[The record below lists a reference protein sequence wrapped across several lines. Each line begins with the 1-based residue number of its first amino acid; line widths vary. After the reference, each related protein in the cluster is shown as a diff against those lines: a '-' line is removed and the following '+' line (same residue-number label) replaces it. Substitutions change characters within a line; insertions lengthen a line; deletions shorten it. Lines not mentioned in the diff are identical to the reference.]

1 MKKLKKAF
9 TLTELVIV
17 IAVIAIL
24 AAVLIPTYT
33 SLVRK
38 ANISADTQLAKN
50 MNNLIS
56 DQTTMDGV
64 IDTLAEN
71 GYGIG
76 KLNPTTEG
84 HRFLWDETSKQIIFV
99 DNNYKIVYK
108 AKDINL
114 DEANLWLTVKKPSEV
129 VTTKKFNLNYY
140 LTQDSSKNFTLT
152 TISDFD
158 TGDNVLSG
166 NLTINSTADGEAT
179 IDGTF
184 NGTVTINTPN
194 ADIEQFGSVKTL
206 DVTAVAD
213 NSLEVNGF
221 VDALNLTAG
230 KVDMQTSAYVK
241 TMTVKSEN
249 AKVVNGGIIENITKD
264 AGINAVDFTN
274 NGGMV
279 VTNTA
284 GVTNPTTSNY
294 VLQIGSLTELEGFRD
309 AVNGGATFEDME
321 VKLTADIELN
331 DGWTPIGVFARDGAV
346 KGFQGTFDGNNKT
359 ISNLNNDG
367 YNPKDAVAFKNPTT
381 IKDKEQYSFG
391 LFGYVSNAEIK
402 NLTLTNVAI
411 NIETGSIYGDSVA
424 ALVAYS
430 YGDLEIDNVVVGSA
444 STTDA
449 SAISA
454 YDGVAGIVGRAY
466 GANNDTHTVEITNS
480 VNYAAVTTNE
490 KGAGIIGYAN
500 NNVEIVISGCA
511 NHGVITV
518 DALGLAGDSHK
529 LGYAAGMVVVLVG
542 GNNPQ
547 LSALDLTIS
556 NSSNTGAITAKNTT
570 AGSTVVAD
578 TALKANAFAVTNV
591 NWNNAQASTNTGVIK
606 INDSAI

>member
-264 AGINAVDFTN
+264 DGINAVDFTN

-284 GVTNPTTSNY
+284 GVTNPTTANY
-294 VLQIGSLTELEGFRD
+294 VLQLGSLTELEGFRD
-309 AVNGGATFEDME
+309 AVNGGATFADME

-331 DGWTPIGVFARDGAV
+331 DGWTPIGVFTRDVEAPESPI

-367 YNPKDAVAFKNPTT
+367 YNPQDAVTFKNPTT
-381 IKDKEQYSFG
+381 IGDKEQYSFG

-430 YGDLEIDNVVVGSA
+430 YGDLTIDNVVVGSA

-449 SAISA
+449 SAVSA

-466 GANNDTHTVEITNS
+466 GEGKAVSTVTITDS
-480 VNYAAVTTNE
+480 INYAAVTTNE

-500 NNVEIVISGCA
+500 TSVTVSLNGCA
-511 NHGVITV
+511 NHGVITC
-518 DALGLAGDSHK
+518 DALGLANK
-529 LGYAAGMVVVLVG
+529 LGYAAGLVASHG
-542 GNNPQ
+542 SSP
-547 LSALDLTIS
+547 AIS
-556 NSSNTGAITAKNTT
+556 ISYCSNTGAVTAKNTT
-570 AGSTVVAD
+570 QGSQVLLEK
-578 TALKANAFAVTNV
+578 LKADAYVAAQSTT
-591 NWNNAQASTNTGVIK
+591 WGTAQASTNTGVIK
-606 INDSAI
+606 INDSAS

>member
-1 MKKLKKAF
+1 MNNKRFKKAF

-38 ANISADTQLAKN
+38 ANISKDTQLAKT

-56 DQTTMDGV
+56 DEDTMDGV
-64 IDTLAEN
+64 IDALEGN

-114 DEANLWLTVKKPSEV
+114 DNAKLWLTVKTPSEV

-152 TISDFD
+152 TISNFD

-166 NLTINSTADGEAT
+166 NLTINSTAAGEAT

-184 NGTVTINTPN
+184 NGKVTLNAPN
-194 ADIEQFGSVKTL
+194 ADIEQFGSIKTL

-221 VDALNLTAG
+221 VDTLNVTAG

-241 TMTVKSEN
+241 NMTVKSDN
-249 AKVVNGGIIENITKD
+249 AKIVNGGMIENIAKD
-264 AGINAVDFTN
+264 AAVTELDFTN
-274 NGGMV
+274 NGGYV
-279 VTNTA
+279 GENTIGA
-284 GVTNPTTSNY
+284 ESTSNY

-309 AVNGGATFEDME
+309 AVNGGATFAGME
-321 VKLTADIELN
+321 VELTADIELN

-346 KGFQGTFDGNNKT
+346 NGFQGTFDGNDKT

-367 YNPKDAVAFKNPTT
+367 YNPKSSVVFKNPTT
-381 IKDKEQYSFG
+381 IHDKKQYSFG
-391 LFGYVSNAEIK
+391 FFGYVSNAEIK

-411 NIETGSIYGDSVA
+411 NIENGSIYGDSVA

-430 YGDLEIDNVVVGSA
+430 YGSLTIDNVTIGSA
-444 STTDA
+444 ATNGSV
-449 SAISA
+449 SA
-454 YDGVAGIVGRAY
+454 YDGVAGILGRAY
-466 GANNDTHTVEITNS
+466 GLNNDTHTVTITDS

-490 KGAGIIGYAN
+490 KGAGFIGYAN
-500 NNVEIVISGCA
+500 DKVKVVLNGCV
-511 NHGVITV
+511 NHGVITS
-518 DALGLAGDSHK
+518 DALGLANKVGEV
-529 LGYAAGMVVVLVG
+529 AGFVVLRDSAP
-542 GNNPQ
+542 NN
-547 LSALDLTIS
+547 LADIDLTIT
-556 NSSNTGAITAKNTT
+556 NCQNTGAVTAQNT
-570 AGSTVVAD
+570 ADGSTVQVAG
-578 TALKANAFAVTNV
+578 LKANAFAVTNV
-591 NWNNAQASTNTGVIK
+591 GWDAATASVNTGTIK
-606 INDSAI
+606 INDIEQ